1 MKQVLT
7 ASEVN
12 ESIVASWKEKFGK
25 VTTWKSKSGKQ
36 VWFRSPDR
44 KEISAAQKIAETQD
58 GITSNQ
64 VLAKAT
70 CIGGDVEILE
80 EQKVIIGMGKHLSK
94 IIEVEEGEF
103 EEL

>member
-1 MKQVLT
+1 MTNKIPS
-7 ASEVN
+7 ASVTQDIIRE
-12 ESIVASWKEKFGK
+12 WKEKYGK

-36 VWFRSPDR
+36 IWFRSPTR
-44 KEISAAQKIAETQD
+44 QEIAAAQKIAETQD

-80 EQKVIIGMGKHLSK
+80 EQKVIIGLGKHLSK

-103 EEL
+103 EDL

>member
-1 MKQVLT
+1 MKQVVP
-7 ASEVN
+7 ASEVT
-12 ESIVASWKEKFGK
+12 EVLIKEWQDKFGK

-44 KEISAAQKIAETQD
+44 KEIAAAQKIAETQD

-70 CIGGDVEILE
+70 CVAGDIEILE
-80 EQKVIIGMGKHLSK
+80 EQKVIIALGKHLSK

-103 EEL
+103 TEL